1 MTSVRRGVDIAV
13 RSLRKAA
20 LRSPLVTELSSVPA
34 PQERTGISGPV
45 TMTDTAH
52 LVQFFS
58 ADDRLVQVV
67 SDHMREGFAV
77 GDTCVAVLTAE
88 HRQAIEASLRSAGL
102 NPEAL
107 SAEYRYVPLDADTML
122 ASLYDPRTGFDRER
136 FHNDCG
142 LLIRQVSARGQPVRF
157 YGEMVDLL
165 VEQGRPAAAIELE
178 ELWNELS
185 RHHNF
190 HMFCTYRVSSFTENP
205 RYRKLLHGLHT
216 HVVP

>member
-1 MTSVRRGVDIAV
+1 MRRPLTSESSTAQLPVI
-13 RSLRKAA
+13 
-20 LRSPLVTELSSVPA
+20 ELSSVPA
-34 PQERTGISGPV
+34 PQEHRGISGPV

-58 ADDRLVQVV
+58 ADDRLIAIV
-67 SDHMREGFAV
+67 SDHLREGFAA
-77 GDTCVAVLTAE
+77 GDTCVVVLTAE
-88 HRQAIEASLRSAGL
+88 HRQAIEARLRSAGFD
-102 NPEAL
+102 PEAL
-107 SAEYRYVPLDADTML
+107 SAEYRYIPLDAETML

-142 LLIRQVSARGQPVRF
+142 LLIRQAAAGGQPVRL

-165 VEQGRPAAAIELE
+165 VAQGRPAAAIQLE

-185 RHHNF
+185 RHH
-190 HMFCTYRVSSFTENP
+190 HLYMFCSYRVSAFTENP

-216 HVVP
+216 HVVPDSV